1 MRQSNNW
8 SCMSCSKRHNC
19 SLYNSNFNLLG
30 YCPSY
35 SDEDDYDNSDDLN
48 DSYSIEDLE
57 DW

>member
-1 MRQSNNW
+1 
-8 SCMSCSKRHNC
+8 MSCSKGHNS

-35 SDEDDYDNSDDLN
+35 EDDYDNSDDLN

>member
-1 MRQSNNW
+1 
-8 SCMSCSKRHNC
+8 MSCSKRHNC